1 MKAFFKGI
9 FPLFRNGA
17 AGGAGPGPGR
27 FLRSAGFIAA
37 IVLLFPRVGRA
48 AEPNP
53 QFSYVYAPV
62 LGTGYYKAGD
72 ASIAVLRLPF
82 SYDLSDEDSKL
93 RQRLLLTAS
102 AGFSNVTLNTLT
114 DQKVNRDLQTYSL
127 LPGMGWD
134 FRLRPDWRLRTYVQL
149 GLAHDLASDQTAV
162 LGATGVR
169 SRRQWRLDGGWLTVG
184 NGLLLAGQQVHGG
197 NNKQGFVLFEN
208 GVDYAYPIGLDLLD
222 RPLTVSTFFLW
233 RHFANN
239 LAFAGI
245 EGEQITLKDLYSVGL
260 TLGFQKTVE
269 WHHIPL
275 SRVGISVVRGDNLKA
290 ISLNLGFPF

>member
-1 MKAFFKGI
+1 MKAFLKG
-9 FPLFRNGA
+9 LLSRSRNSA
-17 AGGAGPGPGR
+17 VGGVPGPGR
-27 FLRSAGFIAA
+27 LLPPAGIVAA
-37 IVLLFPRVGRA
+37 ILLLLPLGGRA

-72 ASIAVLRLPF
+72 ANIAVLRLPF
-82 SYDLSDEDSKL
+82 SYDLSDNDSKL

-114 DQKVNRDLQTYSL
+114 NQKVNRDLQTYSL

-134 FRLRPDWRLRTYVQL
+134 FQLQPDWRLRTYVQS
-149 GLAHDLASDQTAV
+149 GLAHDLASNQTAV
-162 LGATGVR
+162 LGASGIR
-169 SRRQWRLDGGWLTVG
+169 SRRQWRLDGGWLTLG
-184 NGLLLAGQQVHGG
+184 NGLLLAGQQVHGS
-197 NNKQGFVLFEN
+197 NNRQGFVLFEN
-208 GVDYAYPIGLDLLD
+208 GLDYAYPIGLHLLD
-222 RPLTVSTFFLW
+222 RPLTASTFVLW

-245 EGEQITLKDLYSVGL
+245 EGEQITLRNLYSIGV